1 MTILRRFFAATR
13 ASPLALAQTEIV
25 LAMVRKNRS
34 DVKISALP
42 IKSRGDEIT
51 DRPLAD
57 IGGKELFVRN
67 LEAALVEGRAD
78 FAVHSLKDMASE
90 ISPSFMIAAIPP
102 REDAR
107 DAFVSVKFSSPEE
120 MPTGAIVG
128 TSAPRRMAQIR
139 RYFPHWK
146 IALARGNVQTR
157 LARLDAGEFDALILA
172 AAGLIRLGLESR
184 ISAMLSVGEF
194 IPAIGQGAL
203 AAECIAGRSDIAE
216 LLSPINHDETA
227 RCVRA
232 ERAFAAAL
240 HGDCSTPMAAYTVC
254 EGESHL
260 RMRAML
266 ASPDGDKIAFASA
279 EGESP
284 EEIGNAAA
292 MEILSADKSLL
303 PDRKSSH

>member
-120 MPTGAIVG
+120 MPTGAVVG

-172 AAGLIRLGLESR
+172 AAGLIRLGLEFR

-240 HGDCSTPMAAYTVC
+240 HGDCSTPMAAYAVC

-284 EEIGNAAA
+284 EEIGKAAA
-292 MEILSADKSLL
+292 MQILSADKSLL

>member
-146 IALARGNVQTR
+146 TALARGNVQTR

-240 HGDCSTPMAAYTVC
+240 HGDCSTPMAAYAVC

-266 ASPDGDKIAFASA
+266 ASPNGDKIAFASA
-279 EGESP
+279 DGESP